1 MKPNKLIDYSWCDD
15 YYETPLISK
24 DLIKIIKNI
33 EFTNKKSYLD
43 VGCGN
48 GSITKKLSHF
58 FKSTT
63 GIDLSSQGIEQAKK
77 VNNTNIEFLNLG
89 LELLIKKRKF
99 DFVSAIEVIEHQY
112 DPYLFIKQLAQV
124 TSDNGYVLI
133 STPYHGY
140 FKNLFIA
147 LFGKMDRHF
156 TALWRHGHIK
166 FFSKKTL
173 TELILA
179 KNTNFGK
186 KNLDYKF
193 QIQNIFYSG
202 RFFPLSRSMIF
213 LIRKKSN

>member
-15 YYETPLISK
+15 YYETPFISK
-24 DLIKIIKNI
+24 DLIKIVKNI
-33 EFTNKKSYLD
+33 DCTSKKSYLD

-77 VNNTNIEFLNLG
+77 NNNTNIEFLNLD
-89 LELLIKKRKF
+89 LEMLIQKKKF

-112 DPYLFIKQLAQV
+112 DPYLFISQLAHV
-124 TSDNGYVLI
+124 TRDNGYVLI

-140 FKNLFIA
+140 FKNLLIA

-173 TELILA
+173 TALILA
-179 KNTNFGK
+179 KNTIFGK
-186 KNLDYKF
+186 TNLDYKF